1 MKKDYF
7 EPDERWRLAWE
18 VNSMDEY
25 IQKFVC
31 EIKFNSSVPEDIK
44 QIGIVVEHLLVYSYY
59 KYEMYDEAVRKMLN
73 LFELSVR
80 LKSLALGNKIEI
92 IDKNGKSRPVHLGQL
107 VLGLK
112 DDIRLENSVE
122 RYNDFVYLRNH
133 YSHPMFNSFSGSIH
147 FETIKEIMKCINFM
161 FLKDN
166 VGK

>member
-1 MKKDYF
+1 
-7 EPDERWRLAWE
+7 
-18 VNSMDEY
+18 
-25 IQKFVC
+25 
-31 EIKFNSSVPEDIK
+31 
-44 QIGIVVEHLLVYSYY
+44 
-59 KYEMYDEAVRKMLN
+59 MYDEAVRKMLN

-80 LKSLALGNKIEI
+80 LKSLALRNKIELI
-92 IDKNGKSRPVHLGQL
+92 YENGNRRPVSLRQL

-112 DDIRLENSVE
+112 VDVRLENSVE

-147 FETIKEIMKCINFM
+147 FETIKEIMECINFM